1 MRCSFE
7 VFMLCISN
15 LELAGRRLFM
25 CCEIYCCIFYD
36 PLNFIGVYI
45 SDFSWPWTH
54 FHDPLKSGMVSF
66 RLPWQFHGPQN
77 LVLYVLWPIKFN
89 FDLFKNFMA
98 METDF
103 NGPIISILDQWQL
116 FMAMKMF
123 FMTQKING
131 FQLGHENRKLRYSWP
146 WKKIHQS
153 FMSILWDFYETK
165 VGSVTL

>member
-1 MRCSFE
+1 
-7 VFMLCISN
+7 
-15 LELAGRRLFM
+15 
-25 CCEIYCCIFYD
+25 
-36 PLNFIGVYI
+36 
-45 SDFSWPWTH
+45 
-54 FHDPLKSGMVSF
+54 
-66 RLPWQFHGPQN
+66 
-77 LVLYVLWPIKFN
+77 
-89 FDLFKNFMA
+89 MA

-103 NGPIISILDQWQL
+103 NEPLISILDQWQL